1 MVDGGE
7 QPLSEEPQLVEE
19 EFDLADILGEEL
31 EEEVGSKEDR
41 LRQLAE
47 QVLACLGRDAFGLSQ
62 GLPSATPHS
71 IV

>member
-41 LRQLAE
+41 LRQLEE
-47 QVLACLGRDAFGLSQ
+47 QVRPCHPL
-62 GLPSATPHS
+62 
-71 IV
+71 